1 MRPFFLQRHAGLQ
14 ALVLCLGMF
23 TLGLSGHVLA
33 QDLATATPTVSAE
46 VTTSDKSA
54 QTAAGQE
61 NTALSTTSKVVANST
76 VATTAEPA
84 QTERELTPQV
94 NTDTQVGI
102 AGADGLMRLFIMLLA
117 CLMVILL
124 SVFLIKRLRFSRVK
138 SAHLQVDGIL
148 SLGAK
153 EKVVLLKIK
162 DRKLLLGVTPQ
173 QINLIC
179 DLTEAPQDENSTT
192 TARSAVTAPAV
203 DLPADDGSAMSAAEF
218 AALMQETPTTQTSTE
233 APITQSTDMQLA
245 SPKAT
250 LSLRRR
256 LKLKREH

>member
-1 MRPFFLQRHAGLQ
+1 MRPYFFKFKAGLQ
-14 ALVLCLGMF
+14 TLALSLGVLTACL
-23 TLGLSGHVLA
+23 SPSWA
-33 QDLATATPTVSAE
+33 QESEEITPTVAAAPA
-46 VTTSDKSA
+46 SDNHA
-54 QTAAGQE
+54 QNPDSKLNATA
-61 NTALSTTSKVVANST
+61 VANSS
-76 VATTAEPA
+76 AYA
-84 QTERELTPQV
+84 
-94 NTDTQVGI
+94 TDTEMAGNTREGASQALPDTKVGI

-179 DLTEAPQDENSTT
+179 DLTEVPQDENSTT

-233 APITQSTDMQLA
+233 APITQSTDTQLA